1 MPVNLTT
8 KASSN
13 GPSYSKGNYHQGS
26 SQNNKYQI
34 QAYADKYEKKS
45 GSGNLAGD
53 QRQKINVIVDEDRE
67 PLILKKSEV
76 NLIGKN
82 VD

>member
-1 MPVNLTT
+1 M
-8 KASSN
+8 
-13 GPSYSKGNYHQGS
+13 
-26 SQNNKYQI
+26 
-34 QAYADKYEKKS
+34 DKFDKKS
-45 GSGNLAGD
+45 GAGD
-53 QRQKINVIVDEDRE
+53 QRHKVNVIVDEERE